1 MKKKLIVLS
10 GMVMSFAPFVALAAP
25 VSIGK
30 EPGSCTAAQGTGT
43 IEALLCKIL
52 SLINAVLPVLIALG
66 VLFFV
71 WGVITFVIGNDEE
84 AKTKGR
90 NRMIY
95 GIIGLAVIIGM
106 WGLVNILTKTFDLN
120 NVGGTITVPTVNY

>member
-1 MKKKLIVLS
+1 M
-10 GMVMSFAPFVALAAP
+10 
-25 VSIGK
+25 
-30 EPGSCTAAQGTGT
+30 
-43 IEALLCKIL
+43 
-52 SLINAVLPVLIALG
+52 IALG